1 MASSRA
7 ASPEQIAL
15 WRPGSSLRA
24 SSVRTKVNPEA
35 AERNDFFMRGGR
47 RSHTWKRAM
56 YAMLDLSVP
65 EAEVLTMVATVAI
78 TKEIRAQELAIGG
91 TTSDCGTL
99 LHGEVHYFTQFA
111 RILIT
116 K

>member
-1 MASSRA
+1 
-7 ASPEQIAL
+7 
-15 WRPGSSLRA
+15 
-24 SSVRTKVNPEA
+24 
-35 AERNDFFMRGGR
+35 
-47 RSHTWKRAM
+47 M

-99 LHGEVHYFTQFA
+99 LHGVFDYYLN
-111 RILIT
+111 I
-116 K
+116 